1 LAYQLPSRS
10 DGGAA
15 VMSSKGI
22 IRDLR
27 GYVESVL
34 QKTGVPA
41 LSIAVW
47 HDQQLIRAAA
57 GLLNADTGVEA
68 TVDSVFQIGSITKAF
83 TASLVMLL
91 VDEGRLNL
99 DRPVKQYLK
108 SFHVLERSATEAITL
123 RHLLSHT
130 SGLVSD
136 SSLGHDDSQ
145 EEGNPIARYV
155 DRCFLLPQVHEQIG
169 RRFSYS
175 NAAYVIAGRV
185 IEVVAGLSWRQAI
198 EQYIIGPLNMTGS
211 IASPADAIR
220 FRAAVGHWITGRAG
234 SRKVSVAPNGYL
246 LLGMAPTGS
255 VLTMTATDLLK
266 FGRAHL
272 NGGITESGY
281 RWLSRASVEAMRRP
295 QIELPAPV
303 LLREENWGLGW
314 GLTNFGGVERFGH
327 GGGTIGQEALLQVIP
342 ESDAAFAVQLNG
354 TTGDSLALQTVMT
367 DLCSELTGV
376 KSKKQAMSNDVAATL
391 QCIGRFGVTGFRFEI
406 NMKGE
411 SLQGRIEVDSGA
423 ALSSQNFELRRLTG
437 NTFEA
442 RSLDGD
448 RLYDVSFVGPDSRGR
463 PEYLFYGYRLH
474 RRLS

>member
-1 LAYQLPSRS
+1 
-10 DGGAA
+10 
-15 VMSSKGI
+15 
-22 IRDLR
+22 
-27 GYVESVL
+27 
-34 QKTGVPA
+34 
-41 LSIAVW
+41 
-47 HDQQLIRAAA
+47 
-57 GLLNADTGVEA
+57 
-68 TVDSVFQIGSITKAF
+68 
-83 TASLVMLL
+83 
-91 VDEGRLNL
+91 
-99 DRPVKQYLK
+99 
-108 SFHVLERSATEAITL
+108 
-123 RHLLSHT
+123 
-130 SGLVSD
+130 
-136 SSLGHDDSQ
+136 
-145 EEGNPIARYV
+145 
-155 DRCFLLPQVHEQIG
+155 
-169 RRFSYS
+169 
-175 NAAYVIAGRV
+175 
-185 IEVVAGLSWRQAI
+185 
-198 EQYIIGPLNMTGS
+198 MTGS
-211 IASPADAIR
+211 IVSPADAIR

-303 LLREENWGLGW
+303 LLREENWGVGW

-327 GGGTIGQEALLQVIP
+327 GGGSIGQEALLQVIP

-354 TTGDSLALQTVMT
+354 TTGDSLALQTVMA

-376 KSKKQAMSNDVAATL
+376 KSKKQATSNDVAVTS

-448 RLYDVSFVGPDSRGR
+448 RLYDVSFVGSDNRGR